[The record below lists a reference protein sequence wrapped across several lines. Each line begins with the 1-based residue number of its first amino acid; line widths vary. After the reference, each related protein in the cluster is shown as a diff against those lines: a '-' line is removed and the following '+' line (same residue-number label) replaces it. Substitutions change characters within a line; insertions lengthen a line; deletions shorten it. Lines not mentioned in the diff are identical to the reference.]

1 MTTESEPA
9 VMQDKPRTARHQ
21 EEARRGAS
29 PADTL
34 ISDFQPPNIETACF
48 SGLKPPSLCH
58 VVTAALGIQGLISTA
73 PFQSTIL
80 LPYFYNLYLVYY
92 ILKIISFHL
101 PVFVFCSM
109 SPLSCFNTVL
119 LP

>member
-21 EEARRGAS
+21 EEARTGAS

-34 ISDFQPPNIETACF
+34 ISDLQPPNVETACF

-58 VVTAALGIQGLISTA
+58 VTAALGIQGLISTTT
-73 PFQSTIL
+73 FQSTIL
-80 LPYFYNLYLVYY
+80 LPYF
-92 ILKIISFHL
+92 
-101 PVFVFCSM
+101 
-109 SPLSCFNTVL
+109 
-119 LP
+119 